1 MYESVEMEKWE
12 ERLKMEQEIQEQM
25 GKAQVEKELLNVL

>member
-12 ERLKMEQEIQEQM
+12 ERLKMELEIQEQM
-25 GKAQVEKELLNVL
+25 EMARVEKELLDVL